1 MTGKTGKQRRK
12 LKTFEVAYC
21 VEQGFSII
29 VNAASAELAE
39 EIVEQRLDDEC
50 DVLEGS
56 TRVHYD
62 GFVASSGE
70 VKP

>member
-1 MTGKTGKQRRK
+1 MTGRIRKPRTK
-12 LKTFEVAYC
+12 LKTFEVTYC

-29 VNAASAELAE
+29 VKAKSAELAE

-56 TRVHYD
+56 VRVHYD
-62 GFVASSGE
+62 GFIASSSE
-70 VKP
+70 VKL

>member
-1 MTGKTGKQRRK
+1 MTGKTGKQRSK
-12 LKTFEVAYC
+12 LKTFEVTYC

-62 GFVASSGE
+62 GFVASSSE